1 MKGLEIPPRYK
12 AYLFRAFDTS
22 PISPGDFYRIVF
34 AFDLLHAQTF
44 MRDFLL
50 GQGSDLNFHFIAE
63 VSLSDVDV
71 LPSEYNSFQC
81 VLGL

>member
-1 MKGLEIPPRYK
+1 MKCLEIPPRYK
-12 AYLFRAFDTS
+12 AYLFRAFDTN

-34 AFDLLHAQTF
+34 AFDLIHAQLF

-50 GQGSDLNFHFIAE
+50 QQGSDLNFHFFAE

-71 LPSEYNSFQC
+71 LLSEYNSFQC
-81 VLGL
+81 VLDL